1 MKQFYRII
9 QRYKV
14 SKVGAVPL
22 TAEILTKVRAKQAK
36 LRRRIISIM
45 NRTS

>member
-22 TAEILTKVRAKQAK
+22 TAEILTKVKKAK
-36 LRRRIISIM
+36 LRRRRIVVSIM
-45 NRTS
+45 NYTS